1 MYDTVLR
8 ASFLKDGDEREHGW
22 HLKIKL
28 SHVTGLIR
36 WKMEGWWWG
45 GGVAKTSLEVQ
56 ILPQHERLL
65 LKYRRRR

>member
-1 MYDTVLR
+1 MLESLMYDTVLR

-45 GGVAKTSLEVQ
+45 GGG
-56 ILPQHERLL
+56 L
-65 LKYRRRR
+65 LKQVWKFKYYHNMKGCC

>member
-1 MYDTVLR
+1 MLESLMYDTVLR

-36 WKMEGWWWG
+36 WKMEGWWG
-45 GGVAKTSLEVQ
+45 G
-56 ILPQHERLL
+56 L
-65 LKYRRRR
+65 LKQVWKFKYYHNMKGCC